1 MIKKYSAYL
10 IAGLVLLPAFLFAQF
25 NNNTTSPFSRFGLGD
40 LQSHTHGR
48 TSAMG
53 GATLGSRNSQQ
64 VNIANPASY
73 TSTDSLAFLFEFGM
87 NGKFSSYK
95 NDIDHFATNDV
106 NFRYFV
112 MSFPITRKVS
122 TALGLTPYS
131 DVGYDIQVNQEL
143 PNSGNVRYLYYGE
156 DSLSRAFWGVA
167 VSPLKNISVGANLYY
182 FFGSLQRKS
191 NVTFPNNIE
200 MYSIEKND
208 GLRLRDFGLNYGI
221 QATIPMEKDQSITL
235 GATFSNKPKF
245 TAFSTDI
252 SLKTLYLYD
261 DSGNPFGDVDTLSYR
276 DELKG
281 KIQMPMSVGLGVSY
295 VKKNKLE
302 LNADYQFEQWTKA
315 RFLNESYFFLTD
327 RSIFSVGG
335 EYIPEKFS
343 IRSYTSRMA
352 YRAGLRYE
360 KTYLNISNQQVND
373 FGISFGVGL
382 PVYRSNSTINISA
395 ELGRRGN
402 TSDDLVR
409 ENYVKLNL
417 SVNLYDLWFVKRKF
431 D

>member
-25 NNNTTSPFSRFGLGD
+25 NNNTTSPYSRFGLGD

-48 TSAMG
+48 TTAMG

-64 VNIANPASY
+64 INIANPASY
-73 TSTDSLAFLFEFGM
+73 TSTDSLAFLFEFGV

-95 NDIDHFATNDV
+95 NDIDRFNTNDV
-106 NFRYFV
+106 NFRYFA
-112 MSFPITRKVS
+112 MSFPVTRKIS

-131 DVGYDIQVNQEL
+131 DVGYDIEVNQEL
-143 PNSGNVRYLYYGE
+143 LNSGNVRYLYYGE
-156 DSLSRAFWGVA
+156 GSLSRAFWGVA
-167 VSPLKNISVGANLYY
+167 VTPLKNISVGANLYY

-191 NVTFPNNIE
+191 NVTFPNNVE

-208 GLRLRDFGLNYGI
+208 ALRLRDFGLNFGI
-221 QATIPMEKDQSITL
+221 QATIPVKEEESITL

-245 TAFSTDI
+245 TAFSSDI

-276 DELKG
+276 DEVKG
-281 KIQMPMSVGLGVSY
+281 KIQMPMTVGLGVSY

-315 RFLNESYFFLTD
+315 RFLNENYFFLTD

-335 EYIPEKFS
+335 EFIPEKFS
-343 IRSYTSRMA
+343 IRSYTARMA

-360 KTYLNISNQQVND
+360 KTYLIVGNQQVND

-382 PVYRSNSTINISA
+382 PVYRSNSTVNISA
-395 ELGRRGN
+395 ELGRRGS
-402 TSDDLVR
+402 TSNDLVR
-409 ENYVKLNL
+409 ENYLKLNL

>member
-95 NDIDHFATNDV
+95 NDIDRFATNDV

-112 MSFPITRKVS
+112 MSFPVTRKVS

-143 PNSGNVRYLYYGE
+143 VNSGNVRYLYYGE
-156 DSLSRAFWGVA
+156 GSLSRAFWGLA
-167 VSPLKNISVGANLYY
+167 VSPVKNISVGANLYY

-191 NVTFPNNIE
+191 NVIFPNNAE
-200 MYSIEKND
+200 MYSIDKTD
-208 GLRLRDFGLNYGI
+208 ALRLRDFGLNYGV

-235 GATFSNKPKF
+235 GATFSNKPRF
-245 TAFSTDI
+245 TAFSSDI

-261 DSGNPFGDVDTLSYR
+261 DSGTPFGDVDTLSYR
-276 DELKG
+276 DEVKG
-281 KIQMPMSVGLGVSY
+281 KIQMPMTMGMGVSY
-295 VKKNKLE
+295 VKRNKME
-302 LNADYQFEQWTKA
+302 LNADYQFEQWSKA
-315 RFLNESYFFLTD
+315 RFLNESYYFLTN

-343 IRSYTSRMA
+343 IRSYTARMA

-360 KTYLNISNQQVND
+360 KTYLKIGNQQVND

-382 PVYRSNSTINISA
+382 PVYRSNSTVNISA
-395 ELGRRGN
+395 ELGRRGSTN
-402 TSDDLVR
+402 NDLVR
-409 ENYVKLNL
+409 ENYLKLNL